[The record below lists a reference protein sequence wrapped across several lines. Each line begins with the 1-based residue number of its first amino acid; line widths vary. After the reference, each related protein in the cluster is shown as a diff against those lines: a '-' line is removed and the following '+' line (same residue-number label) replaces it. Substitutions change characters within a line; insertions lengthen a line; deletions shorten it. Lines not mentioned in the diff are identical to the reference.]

1 MNHDNEDWDSWHKK
15 KKNLQ
20 SSKIIWQ
27 EDQDQDSQQ
36 KMNLF
41 DQNQWEQQD
50 FEIQDLLSHSEFSSM
65 KRNWLQ

>member
-1 MNHDNEDWDSWHKK
+1 MNHSNEDWDSWHKK
-15 KKNLQ
+15 KENLQ
-20 SSKIIWQ
+20 SSETIWQ
-27 EDQDQDSQQ
+27 ENQDSWW

-50 FEIQDLLSHSEFSSM
+50 SEIQDLLNCSEFLSM

>member
-1 MNHDNEDWDSWHKK
+1 MNHSNEDQDTWHKK

-20 SSKIIWQ
+20 SSEMIWQ
-27 EDQDQDSQQ
+27 EDQDSQW
-36 KMNLF
+36 KISLF

-50 FEIQDLLSHSEFSSM
+50 SEIQDLLNHSEFSSM